1 MGRRSVCVLALLLST
16 VTARAQEP
24 QRGDGWVVLTLDAY
38 RDLRTRA
45 FPGPATP
52 LPPPVDAALTR
63 IDYTLRAG
71 ADTATGE
78 ARLTV
83 DVLKQGWVDVRIPAG
98 LVVRAA
104 RLDGRPVALLPG
116 NPPRVLI
123 SRAGRFVLTLDVVVP
138 ITSANGS
145 ESMTL
150 APSGSAL
157 AAVSLAVPRAG
168 VDFASSG
175 GVVVEQSETPAE
187 TRWMVYGT
195 ASQPLTF
202 TWKRRSEDRRAALPL
217 RTRATVT
224 QLISLG
230 DEVSHVTASV
240 TTEVLQ
246 GSARQAL
253 LSVPEGVSI
262 NQVSGATVADWQHQ
276 QGVLTVSFLEPIT
289 STTTFIV
296 SGETRLP
303 RDGTIAIP
311 MIRSPGA
318 EREIGG
324 VGVDI
329 AGAGEIGERQPRGIA
344 IEGEVFQAGAVKV
357 PLIAGATVVDARMA
371 GQPLPL
377 IAEQNTL
384 AALLTGPRTFAI
396 APPWAGI
403 GLGAKHA
410 RLQFDEIA
418 WRMVKRQ
425 ARSRHRQTYGREIE
439 TRDALRFPRRAA
451 LKVDQLDRKDGR
463 IFTGASLL
471 QREQQIA
478 LR

>member
-1 MGRRSVCVLALLLST
+1 MGRRSVCVLALLLAT

-38 RDLRTRA
+38 RDLRARA
-45 FPGPATP
+45 FPGPAIP

-71 ADTATGE
+71 ADTAIGE

-116 NPPRVLI
+116 NAPRVLI

-150 APSGSAL
+150 PPSGSAL

-175 GVVVEQSETPAE
+175 GVVVELSETPAE

-230 DEVSHVTASV
+230 EEVSHVTASV

-262 NQVSGATVADWQHQ
+262 N
-276 QGVLTVSFLEPIT
+276 
-289 STTTFIV
+289 
-296 SGETRLP
+296 
-303 RDGTIAIP
+303 
-311 MIRSPGA
+311 
-318 EREIGG
+318 
-324 VGVDI
+324 
-329 AGAGEIGERQPRGIA
+329 
-344 IEGEVFQAGAVKV
+344 
-357 PLIAGATVVDARMA
+357 
-371 GQPLPL
+371 
-377 IAEQNTL
+377 
-384 AALLTGPRTFAI
+384 
-396 APPWAGI
+396 
-403 GLGAKHA
+403 
-410 RLQFDEIA
+410 
-418 WRMVKRQ
+418 
-425 ARSRHRQTYGREIE
+425 
-439 TRDALRFPRRAA
+439 
-451 LKVDQLDRKDGR
+451 
-463 IFTGASLL
+463 
-471 QREQQIA
+471 
-478 LR
+478 